1 MTKKEETRIR
11 QAEPCDV
18 DAVTDV
24 LIAAMPADRDWWDY
38 RFQYREQYPDE
49 HRRLFRLLIETWIAP
64 AFEDWVV
71 MVAELFDAAT
81 GTWQVGAYAAWDVA
95 YVNRRKHG
103 AAYEPLSGTLVFSLQ
118 YFREH
123 LMLGLMERQSLPY
136 YSPRAPRPGVT
147 LIRRGWLNTR
157 ARRTRHMRSSSTLS
171 TGRTRLEA
179 PLLALQN

>member
-1 MTKKEETRIR
+1 MSKKEEIRIR
-11 QAEPCDV
+11 QAEPSDV

-49 HRRLFRLLIETWIAP
+49 HRRLFRLLLEMWISP
-64 AFEDWVV
+64 EFEDWVV

-103 AAYEPLSGTLVFSLQ
+103 VSYEPLSGTLKVLLFSNIP
-118 YFREH
+118 RECCSW
-123 LMLGLMERQSLPY
+123 GSWKRQSVHS
-136 YSPRAPRPGVT
+136 YSPLAPRRGMT
-147 LIRRGWLNTR
+147 LIRRGWPNIR
-157 ARRTRHMRSSSTLS
+157 ARRTRHTRSSSILFTE
-171 TGRTRLEA
+171 RTR
-179 PLLALQN
+179 